1 MKIHWT
7 VDDDAEP
14 LEAIDPLGDIT
25 ISDEKGNSIIIEC
38 TYLDSWLD
46 ALLSGFIKIKSETKA
61 EIVVPEEPAHV
72 YLEKYDSG
80 LTLSCSGVSTLS
92 VTIDEM
98 ETALIA
104 TANEFVMEMR
114 KLPRVETNTILSSI
128 EDQVAYLKEKSGL
141 I

>member
-25 ISDEKGNSIIIEC
+25 ISDEKGNSIIIKC

-114 KLPRVETNTILSSI
+114 ELPRAETNTILSSI
-128 EDQVAYLKEKSGL
+128 EDQVAYLKEKSGP